1 MAVNNALKLYRG
13 ILVRQRKAAEKTVKP
28 ATPTSEEPP
37 SKTDAE
43 EAPPEET
50 QTEEAPPE
58 ETQTEE
64 APPEEAEVTDPKAGK
79 AKGQRKAAEKKA

>member
-13 ILVRQRKAAEKTVKP
+13 ILARQRKAAEKTVKP

-58 ETQTEE
+58 E
-64 APPEEAEVTDPKAGK
+64 AEVTDPKAGK

>member
-58 ETQTEE
+58 E
-64 APPEEAEVTDPKAGK
+64 AEVTDPKAGK